1 MTPGCPLAGRAGALL
16 PAQTGL
22 FSEEEDE
29 AAGAQACLPPIP
41 PNTTPEHS
49 EQRMGWAFRSPRPQ
63 KEDGSTFSGPASGLR
78 TPLCTS
84 GPPGSRQGI
93 LPSGPQ
99 LGQVHKLLP
108 SLGREVLRQPSSDSL
123 PVAAAAASGFSL
135 LPVGRKSSFPVPYV
149 AVTAVCRLSVPF
161 YSRPHWSQPVPL
173 LGLHFRGP

>member
-93 LPSGPQ
+93 LPVPSWAKCTSSCPALVERSSGN
-99 LGQVHKLLP
+99 LP
-108 SLGREVLRQPSSDSL
+108 ATL